1 MSGPAIAIFC
11 MAETGHFK
19 QIRALIADLAA
30 RGLAVHVFTDGLF
43 GPDVEGAGAKLV
55 DIFAAHPLDL
65 ADSESMPFPCRYVS
79 YAGTYAEEIIAKV
92 KALAP
97 ALIFCETF
105 SVVGRVAAQVLGIP
119 FINMMT
125 GHNVD
130 PARFLSML
138 KGDPRVAISDRC
150 HRAVKILRDRY
161 ALPDASPF
169 CYFTGLSPTLNI
181 CCQPPGF
188 LTQAEREIFEP
199 MAFYG
204 CIPAPG
210 GVAGSSARD
219 ARFPNVS
226 PKPLRIYAC
235 FGTIVPRYYSEVAL
249 AILRALSECVA
260 HMPEVSAVISL
271 GGSLTK
277 GASGLARANVEVVD
291 YADQWAALG
300 MADIFLTHHGMN
312 STHEAVIHRVA
323 MLSYPFFWD
332 QPGLARRCQELGIA
346 APLAAA
352 PRGTVSPADIGNRLR
367 QMSQDREAI
376 RTNLER
382 VHDWE
387 REVIAN
393 RPAVLQMIEELM

>member
-1 MSGPAIAIFC
+1 

-30 RGLAVHVFTDGLF
+30 KGFAVHVFTDGLF
-43 GPDVEGAGAKLV
+43 GPDVERAGAKLV

-79 YAGTYAEEIIAKV
+79 YAGTYTEEIIAKV

-97 ALIFCETF
+97 ALILCETF
-105 SVVGRVAAQVLGIP
+105 SVIGRVAAQVLDIP
-119 FINMMT
+119 FLNVMT

-130 PARFLSML
+130 PAEFLSML
-138 KGDPRVAISDRC
+138 DGDPRVAISDRC
-150 HRAVKILRDRY
+150 HRAVEILRNRY
-161 ALPDASPF
+161 ALWDASPF

-188 LTQAEREIFEP
+188 LTQAERRIFEP
-199 MAFYG
+199 IAFYG
-204 CIPAPG
+204 CIPAPS
-210 GVAGSSARD
+210 GVADSSARE
-219 ARFPNVS
+219 ARFPNIS
-226 PKPLRIYAC
+226 PKPLRVYAC
-235 FGTIVPRYYSEVAL
+235 FGTIVPRYYSNVAL
-249 AILRALSECVA
+249 AVLQALSDCVA
-260 HMPEVSAVISL
+260 DMPEACALISL
-271 GGSLTK
+271 GGASASKETSSLT
-277 GASGLARANVEVVD
+277 RANVQVAT

-300 MADIFLTHHGMN
+300 AADIFLTHHGMN

-346 APLAAA
+346 APLVAA
-352 PRGTVSPADIGNRLR
+352 PRAAVSPADIGNRIR
-367 QMSQDREAI
+367 QMCQDRQAI
-376 RTNLER
+376 GANLER

-393 RPAVLQMIEELM
+393 RPAVLQVIEGLM

>member
-1 MSGPAIAIFC
+1 VSKPAIAVFC

-30 RGLAVHVFTDGLF
+30 GGLAVHVFTDGLF
-43 GPDVEGAGAKLV
+43 GPDVERAGAKLV

-97 ALIFCETF
+97 ALILCETF
-105 SVVGRVAAQVLGIP
+105 SVIGRVAAQALGIP
-119 FINMMT
+119 FVNVMT

-130 PARFLSML
+130 PASFLAML
-138 KGDPRVAISDRC
+138 KGDPRVAVSERC
-150 HRAVKILRDRY
+150 HRAVEILRERY

-188 LTQAEREIFEP
+188 LTKAERDIFAP
-199 MAFYG
+199 IAFYG
-204 CIPAPG
+204 CIPAPA
-210 GVAGSSARD
+210 GVAHSSPRE

-226 PKPLRIYAC
+226 PKPLRVYAC
-235 FGTIVPRYYSEVAL
+235 FGTIVPRYYSDVAL
-249 AILRALSECVA
+249 AALGALSDCVA
-260 HMPEVSAVISL
+260 GMPEVCALISL
-271 GGSLTK
+271 GGSLNI

-300 MADIFLTHHGMN
+300 AADIFLTHHGMN

-346 APLAAA
+346 APLVAA
-352 PRGTVSPADIGNRLR
+352 PRGTVSPADIADRLQ
-367 QMSQDREAI
+367 QMSQDRQAI
-376 RTNLER
+376 RPNLER

-393 RPAVLQMIEELM
+393 RPAVLQMIEGLM

>member
-1 MSGPAIAIFC
+1 

-19 QIRALIADLAA
+19 QIRPLIADLAA

-43 GPDVEGAGAKLV
+43 GADVEKAGAKLV

-79 YAGTYAEEIIAKV
+79 YAGTYAEEIIARV

-97 ALIFCETF
+97 ALILCETF
-105 SVVGRVAAQVLGIP
+105 SVIGRVAAQVLGIP
-119 FINMMT
+119 FVNVMT

-130 PARFLSML
+130 PARFMSML
-138 KGDPRVAISDRC
+138 KGDPRVAVSDRC
-150 HRAVKILRDRY
+150 HRAVEILRERY

-181 CCQPPGF
+181 CCQPQGF
-188 LTQAEREIFEP
+188 LTEAERKIFEP
-199 MAFYG
+199 IAFYG

-210 GVAGSSARD
+210 GVVSSSARE
-219 ARFPNVS
+219 ARFPNAS
-226 PKPLRIYAC
+226 PKPLQVYAC
-235 FGTIVPRYYSEVAL
+235 FGTIVPRYYSDVAL
-249 AILRALSECVA
+249 AVLEALSVCVA
-260 HMPEVSAVISL
+260 DMPEVRALISL
-271 GGSLTK
+271 GGSSLSK
-277 GASGLARANVEVVD
+277 GASGLARANVQVVE

-300 MADIFLTHHGMN
+300 AADIFLTHHGMN

-346 APLAAA
+346 TPLAAA
-352 PRGTVSPADIGNRLR
+352 TRGAVSPADIANRLR
-367 QMSQDREAI
+367 QISQDRHAFHP
-376 RTNLER
+376 NLER
-382 VHDWE
+382 VHGWE
-387 REVIAN
+387 REVIAK
-393 RPAVLQMIEELM
+393 RPDVLQMVESLI

>member
-1 MSGPAIAIFC
+1 

-30 RGLAVHVFTDGLF
+30 NDLDVHVFTDGLF
-43 GPDVEGAGAKLV
+43 GPEVERAGAKLV

-65 ADSESMPFPCRYVS
+65 ADGESMPFPCRYVS
-79 YAGTYAEEIIAKV
+79 YAGTYAEEIIARV

-97 ALIFCETF
+97 ALILCETF
-105 SVVGRVAAQVLGIP
+105 SVIGRVAAQVLGIP
-119 FINMMT
+119 FVNVMT

-130 PARFLSML
+130 PARFMPML
-138 KGDPRVAISDRC
+138 ESDPRVAVSDRC
-150 HRAVKILRDRY
+150 HHAVEILRERY

-188 LTQAEREIFEP
+188 LTEAERKIFEP
-199 MAFYG
+199 IAFYG

-210 GVAGSSARD
+210 GVAGSSARQ

-226 PKPLRIYAC
+226 PKPLRVYAC
-235 FGTIVPRYYSEVAL
+235 FGTIVPRYYSQIAL
-249 AILRALSECVA
+249 AVLQTLSACIADMPAASAL
-260 HMPEVSAVISL
+260 ISL
-271 GGSLTK
+271 GGTSLSK
-277 GASGLARANVEVVD
+277 GASGLARPNVQVVD

-300 MADIFLTHHGMN
+300 TSDIFLTHHGMN

-346 APLAAA
+346 APLVAA
-352 PRGTVSPADIGNRLR
+352 PRGTVSRADIANALR
-367 QMSQDREAI
+367 QISQDRQAFSA
-376 RTNLER
+376 NLER
-382 VHDWE
+382 AHDWE

-393 RPAVLQMIEELM
+393 RPAVLQMIEGLI